1 MKENTQKLATSSK
14 ILPIA
19 TDCMTCKGKLFT
31 SNSLERQ
38 TKVKESFGSIPS
50 DCVDSSIDGHKCPFI
65 TGKAFERTTTTQKI
79 PQHCDGYHNQAIV
92 C

>member
-1 MKENTQKLATSSK
+1 MKENTQKLVTSSK

-31 SNSLERQ
+31 SDSLERQ
-38 TKVKESFGSIPS
+38 TKVIEAFGSIPS

>member
-31 SNSLERQ
+31 SDSLERQ
-38 TKVKESFGSIPS
+38 TKVIEAFGSIPS

-65 TGKAFERTTTTQKI
+65 TGKAFERTTKTQKI

>member
-1 MKENTQKLATSSK
+1 MKENTKKLATSSK
-14 ILPIA
+14 VLPIA
-19 TDCMTCKGKLFT
+19 TDCMKCKGDLFT
-31 SNSLERQ
+31 SDSLKRQ
-38 TKVKESFGSIPS
+38 TKVIETFGSIPS

-79 PQHCDGYHNQAIV
+79 PQHGDGYHNNAIV

>member
-31 SNSLERQ
+31 SDSLERQ
-38 TKVKESFGSIPS
+38 TKVIEAFGSIPS